1 MSVLIKDLDM
11 NLRPR
16 ERLKKYGVSSLGDDE
31 LLAILLRCGTK
42 SISVKDL
49 SVEIVNKFEKIN
61 NLEYATLEELT
72 SIKGIKEAKA
82 ITILAAIELGK
93 RVLRKESNN
102 IVINNNRI
110 VYDLLKYD
118 FINSYQETFVVLFLD
133 TKNKLIKKEELFKGT
148 ISSSTIH
155 PREIFKLAVKHSAY
169 SIIVVHNHPSGN
181 SMPSQADIEL
191 TDKLM
196 ESGKLLGIPIIDHII
211 IGYNNFYSFYDKKRI
226 DIND

>member
-16 ERLKKYGVSSLGDDE
+16 ERLKRYGVSSLGDDE

-118 FINSYQETFVVLFLD
+118 FINSYQESFVVLFLD
-133 TKNKLIKKEELFKGT
+133 TKNKLIKKEEIFKGT

>member
-49 SVEIVNKFEKIN
+49 SIEIVNKFEKIN
-61 NLEYATLEELT
+61 NLENATLEELT

-93 RVLRKESNN
+93 RVLRKEGNN
-102 IVINNNRI
+102 IFINNNRI

-118 FINSYQETFVVLFLD
+118 FINSYQESFVVLFLD
-133 TKNKLIKKEELFKGT
+133 TKNKLIKKEEIFKGT

-181 SMPSQADIEL
+181 SMPSQADVEL

-211 IGYNNFYSFYDKKRI
+211 IGYNNFYSFYDKKRV

>member
-16 ERLKKYGVSSLGDDE
+16 ERLKRYGVSSLGDDE

-42 SISVKDL
+42 SMSVKDL

-61 NLEYATLEELT
+61 NLENATLEELT

-93 RVLRKESNN
+93 RVLRKEGNN

-118 FINSYQETFVVLFLD
+118 FINSYQESFVVLFLD
-133 TKNKLIKKEELFKGT
+133 TKNKLIKKEEIFKGT

>member
-1 MSVLIKDLDM
+1 MSVLIKDLDI

-16 ERLKKYGVSSLGDDE
+16 ERLKRYGVSSLGDDE
-31 LLAILLRCGTK
+31 LLAILLRCGTT

-61 NLEYATLEELT
+61 NLENATLEELT

-93 RVLRKESNN
+93 RVLRKEGHN

-118 FINSYQETFVVLFLD
+118 FINSYQESFVVLFLD
-133 TKNKLIKKEELFKGT
+133 TKNKLIKKEEIFKGT

>member
-16 ERLKKYGVSSLGDDE
+16 ERLKRYGVSSLGDDE

-118 FINSYQETFVVLFLD
+118 FINSYQESFVVLFLD
-133 TKNKLIKKEELFKGT
+133 TKNKLIKKEEIFKGT

-211 IGYNNFYSFYDKKRI
+211 IGYNNYYSFYDKKRI

>member
-1 MSVLIKDLDM
+1 MSVLIKDMDLSI
-11 NLRPR
+11 RPR
-16 ERLKKYGVSSLGDDE
+16 ERLLKYGVESLGSDE
-31 LLAILLRCGTK
+31 LLAIILRWGTK

-49 SVEIVNKFEKIN
+49 SNDIINKIGIN
-61 NLEYATLEELT
+61 NLENATIEELT

-82 ITILAAIELGK
+82 ISILAAIELGK
-93 RVLRKESNN
+93 RVLKKDSSN

-110 VYDLLKYD
+110 IYDLLKYD
-118 FINSYQETFVVLFLD
+118 FINSYQESFVVLFLD
-133 TKNKLIKKEELFKGT
+133 TKNKLIKKEEIFKGT

>member
-118 FINSYQETFVVLFLD
+118 FIN
-133 TKNKLIKKEELFKGT
+133 
-148 ISSSTIH
+148 
-155 PREIFKLAVKHSAY
+155 
-169 SIIVVHNHPSGN
+169 
-181 SMPSQADIEL
+181 
-191 TDKLM
+191 
-196 ESGKLLGIPIIDHII
+196 
-211 IGYNNFYSFYDKKRI
+211 FY
-226 DIND
+226 